1 MNPVIPNRGEV
12 ADENKRNKRQ
22 SRRANRKPDFQ
33 IKISVINEA
42 ERTLGHLPIEI
53 FILQDEFVNVL

>member
-1 MNPVIPNRGEV
+1 MNHVIPNLGDV
-12 ADENKRNKRQ
+12 ADKDKRNKRQ

-42 ERTLGHLPIEI
+42 ERILGHLPIEI